1 MVRMTL
7 DCGSGHVAN
16 NETQVLNKRKPVH
29 LIPNP
34 TNIPD
39 HAEVYVMK
47 GTDEVFTDYEK
58 YLKRFDW
65 LNQKKF
71 TDAVNGKSGLNYWD
85 ALESET
91 KSSASI
97 ENVFPEVLRDPILR
111 KVQFATISRMDE
123 LVNVVYDE
131 FKHDF
136 FPGEEV
142 LVVLDEGEQYVGSI
156 REKAKFPMIRGA
168 DGTIQRAPFSRYF
181 VQFGDSTDEALLDDK
196 HIRRDRKVFTKQNLR
211 AFLKN
216 SLQREAWT
224 GAPWLVKEHLA
235 IQYRLPM
242 EIPAHL
248 LQEARLLANKHQM
261 LQHRPSKN
269 KKPPKGMSQQEF
281 GMMPPQQQLP
291 GAHPQQVQNLHHPP
305 SNRAMDRPPPPPPI
319 KYPIEDLDLPPKRN
333 GVTRPELKFFTDE
346 MAEYITKDR
355 SLVFEDVEMSSM
367 GMLLEVWNTLNVQCE
382 VFVLDSFTF
391 DDFVDAM
398 SFQNLDTPCELLD
411 EVHCAV
417 LKQFVDSKGK
427 LLVKD
432 LPKKILEAP
441 ADESENLDES
451 EVSTPQ
457 PEPIG
462 VSTRSRLSHVE
473 SAADIADSP
482 SVPPEKP
489 NRASEMLSE
498 RDWIDRLATRDF
510 ENGGWQIIIV
520 GILYQLSAAPSYKAK
535 CDKILAHL
543 APKDMEPTQE
553 TARVQYASMD
563 VNMRISAL
571 QILTILTIRTDAIK
585 DFLEQC
591 SEDMTDVRKRKIEH
605 QREKKAA
612 IEELHAK
619 DRERKI
625 LLPENM
631 PESPKQPEP
640 VEEPDVTEESIE
652 LNGGGSSEADEDAPR
667 LRRSGDRKRKREEEA
682 ARREKEKAEK
692 AEAAKAQNKQSREF
706 KKILNEIDNL
716 QAQIKEHE
724 EKIAECDADLREANI
739 QRTKVLGKDRFCN
752 RYYWFERNGQPF
764 GGLPNSSTAGYGY
777 ANGRIWVQGPD
788 EMERDGF
795 IERTKQE
802 QAQYQRQFGLTVP
815 ERRKQE
821 EGPTV
826 LDNAE
831 EWGFYDD
838 PDRLDNLI
846 GWLDERGEREKKLR
860 KELCEW
866 REKIVEYMEKYKSFK
881 AEEVAK
887 KIDIEEESTTRVN
900 TRHKA
905 QEEQTASKERC
916 LKWTNTMAK
925 ADLGHIHSQQPKPT
939 KKQAAQKAKEAK
951 GVAIPLNRNGK
962 PVTRQGDKYSF
973 K

>member
-1 MVRMTL
+1 M
-7 DCGSGHVAN
+7 
-16 NETQVLNKRKPVH
+16 
-29 LIPNP
+29 
-34 TNIPD
+34 
-39 HAEVYVMK
+39 
-47 GTDEVFTDYEK
+47 
-58 YLKRFDW
+58 
-65 LNQKKF
+65 
-71 TDAVNGKSGLNYWD
+71 
-85 ALESET
+85 
-91 KSSASI
+91 
-97 ENVFPEVLRDPILR
+97 
-111 KVQFATISRMDE
+111 
-123 LVNVVYDE
+123 VYDE

-136 FPGEEV
+136 FPGEEILAV
-142 LVVLDEGEQYVGSI
+142 IDEGEQFVGRI

-181 VQFGDSTDEALLDDK
+181 VEFDDSEDEALLDDR

-242 EIPAHL
+242 DIPAHL
-248 LQEARLLANKHQM
+248 LQEARTLQTKHYM
-261 LQHRPSKN
+261 LQVRPPKA
-269 KKPPKGMSQQEF
+269 KKPKGMSPQEF
-281 GMMPPQQQLP
+281 ARLQQDEMRMMQQQQHPGAAPQQM
-291 GAHPQQVQNLHHPP
+291 QNYHHPP
-305 SNRAMDRPPPPPPI
+305 SSRVVDHRPPPPPPI
-319 KYPIEDLDLPPKRN
+319 KYPIEDLDIAPKRN

-346 MAEYITKDR
+346 MADYVTKDR
-355 SLVFEDVEMSSM
+355 RLAFDDIEMESM
-367 GMLLEVWNTLNVQCE
+367 GLLLEVWNTLNVQCE
-382 VFVLDSFTF
+382 VYVLDSFTF

-398 SFQNLDTPCELLD
+398 CYQSTEIPCELFE

-417 LKQFVDSKGK
+417 LKQFVDEKGK
-427 LLVKD
+427 LQVKD

-451 EVSTPQ
+451 EVSTPI
-457 PEPIG
+457 PDPPG
-462 VSTRSRLSHVE
+462 HSTRSRLSHVE
-473 SAADIADSP
+473 SAADIAESP
-482 SVPPEKP
+482 SVPPERP

-498 RDWIDRLATRDF
+498 RDWIDRLLTRDF
-510 ENGGWQIIIV
+510 TNGGWQIIIV
-520 GILYQLSAAPSYKAK
+520 GILHQLSAAPSYKAR
-535 CDKILAHL
+535 CDMILAHL

-563 VNMRISAL
+563 VNLRISAL
-571 QILTILTIRTDAIK
+571 QMLTILTIRTEAIK

-605 QREKKAA
+605 QREKKLA

-625 LLPENM
+625 LLPDNM
-631 PESPKQPEP
+631 PESPKPDP
-640 VEEPDVTEESIE
+640 VEEPEVTEESID
-652 LNGGGSSEADEDAPR
+652 LNGAGSSDPDEDAPTSGR
-667 LRRSGDRKRKREEEA
+667 SLRRGNDRKRKREEEA
-682 ARREKEKAEK
+682 AKREKERAEK

-706 KKILNEIDNL
+706 KKILSDIDNL
-716 QAQIKEHE
+716 KQQILEHE

-764 GGLPNSSTAGYGY
+764 GGLPRSSTAGYGY

-788 EMERDGF
+788 QMEREGF
-795 IERTKQE
+795 IERTKKE
-802 QAQYQRQFGLTVP
+802 QAEYQQHFRMTVP
-815 ERRKQE
+815 ERRKHE
-821 EGPTV
+821 EGVTI
-826 LDNAE
+826 LDNAN

-866 REKIVEYMEKYKSFK
+866 RDKIVEYMDKYKKFQD
-881 AEEVAK
+881 EEAAK

-905 QEEQTASKERC
+905 HEEQTASKERC
-916 LKWTNTMAK
+916 LKWTNSMAIEEM
-925 ADLGHIHSQQPKPT
+925 GHLHSKPIKLT
-939 KKQAAQKAKEAK
+939 KKEKQAAQRKEVK
-951 GVAIPLNRNGK
+951 GVAMPLNRNGK